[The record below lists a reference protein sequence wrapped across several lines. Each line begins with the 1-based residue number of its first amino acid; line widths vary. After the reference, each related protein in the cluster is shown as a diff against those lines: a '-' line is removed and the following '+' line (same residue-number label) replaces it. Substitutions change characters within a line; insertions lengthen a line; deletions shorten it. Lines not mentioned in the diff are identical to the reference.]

1 MRPLPSR
8 QFDSH
13 KPADA
18 AADTARKPYDPTAR
32 AVDPKTLRAPQRH
45 EAVQNETLR
54 WLASLPEQVRPV
66 ELTRRYPRIAN
77 KIASLWRQVARCE
90 EFLDELV
97 VDRRGGR
104 KGFPLA
110 IAQELTA
117 LRRHYGILHPSGNSI
132 WEMEGKGR

>member
-1 MRPLPSR
+1 MRTPPTR
-8 QFDSH
+8 RFDSH
-13 KPADA
+13 KTADEVA
-18 AADTARKPYDPTAR
+18 ETARRPYDPTSR
-32 AVDPKTLRAPQRH
+32 AADPATLRAPQRF
-45 EAVQNETLR
+45 EAVQNDTLR

-77 KIASLWRQVARCE
+77 KIALLWRRVARCE
-90 EFLDELV
+90 EYLDELV

-117 LRRHYGILHPSGNSI
+117 LRRYYGVLHPSGNSV